1 MTVTL
6 NDIWFLSTNADPYVW
21 YRLEVRTNGCDYNEY
36 ILCCDK
42 MDQPKIYL
50 GDKVGKI
57 IVDGAEGW
65 YMYEEKYV
73 GAAVD
78 NV

>member
-1 MTVTL
+1 MDDIQTWWGSCNELVSVSLILRFFL
-6 NDIWFLSTNADPYVW
+6 NVIHGSSN
-21 YRLEVRTNGCDYNEY
+21 